1 MENVYKKGRGLKPL
15 PILNIMVWILAL
27 ISVAFGG
34 FDLYAIENQSVP
46 LFKDEVIHLTVVNY
60 SYEVVIKN
68 HKILS
73 IRESFSLEPTIEI
86 YISEKGLKE
95 LEEILNKDIPETE
108 KKDLVLKWV
117 KNNLDKEIKIKFYGL
132 FGIMKYL
139 MLKLYLVI
147 V

>member
-1 MENVYKKGRGLKPL
+1 
-15 PILNIMVWILAL
+15 MVWILAL

-86 YISEKGLKE
+86 YISEKGLNE
-95 LEEILNKDIPETE
+95 LEEILNKDLPETE